1 MGEGRVVAMRMA
13 SAIVVAGC
21 LAVIGGW
28 STGVSTLS
36 LPTAR
41 NGRAGAGDS
50 GAGGVG
56 RGRESEIVAAASNRE
71 QEGPMQISGLFK
83 LRRIRL
89 QCH

>member
-1 MGEGRVVAMRMA
+1 MGEGTGESSGDADGECD
-13 SAIVVAGC
+13 SSLVAGC

-28 STGVSTLS
+28 STGVSTIS

-41 NGRAGAGDS
+41 NGRAGTGDS
-50 GAGGVG
+50 GARGVG
-56 RGRESEIVAAASNRE
+56 RGRESEIVA
-71 QEGPMQISGLFK
+71 EGPMQISGLFK